1 MSLELLARAVE
12 ASGAAAE
19 THASPPDAAPPSLGA
34 RIFEAV
40 QTPSSEPEINSFL
53 RADPSAALV
62 RWFGPDR
69 LVGADAARL
78 RRMIDRELAEI
89 DAAISRACDALLH
102 DPAFQQLEGA
112 WRGVHWLTDTLG
124 GDGMTVL
131 RLLDCRWGELT
142 RDLERAADF
151 DQSTLFRLIYEE
163 EFGMPG
169 GVPFSLL
176 VGLYEVRHKPGR
188 GRSTDDVSALRALS
202 RVCAAAFAPVVLG
215 ASPALFEVERFGELD
230 LRQSI
235 TDTLSSADH
244 RRFQALQQSQD
255 SRFIA
260 LTAPRVL
267 LRTPYRGREA
277 GDCGFTYQERVRV
290 GGRDELWG
298 VGALAV
304 AQVCIRAFD
313 DHRWLAAIRG
323 TVEDRIDAGVISGLP
338 LADFG
343 TDSAGTALK
352 SPLEVNIS
360 GALESEMTKAGV
372 ICLRRCKDT
381 PYAALFSLPT
391 LHRPKMNLNSEIAR
405 INSQLGAVLN
415 YVLCVSRFAH
425 YIKVIGREWIGSL
438 KSAEACET
446 KLQSWLYDY
455 CSAGDKLSFE
465 MKARHPLQ
473 DGRISVRETPGAPG
487 TYECTAW
494 LKPHLQ
500 LDQAI
505 AEFQLTTTLQG
516 VEHAL

>member
-1 MSLELLARAVE
+1 MTLELLARSAATTEALAEVLPTARQPTPLGERIGLAVQSPE
-12 ASGAAAE
+12 DAAE
-19 THASPPDAAPPSLGA
+19 LDA
-34 RIFEAV
+34 FM
-40 QTPSSEPEINSFL
+40 
-53 RADPSAALV
+53 RAESAQAMVL
-62 RWFGPDR
+62 WFGPDR
-69 LVGADAARL
+69 LAGANAARL
-78 RRMIDRELAEI
+78 RRLIDRALAEI
-89 DAAISRACDALLH
+89 DVELSRACDAILH
-102 DPAFQQLEGA
+102 HPAFQGLESA

-124 GDGMTVL
+124 ADGMTLL

-151 DQSTLFRLIYEE
+151 DQSTLFRLVYEE

-188 GRSTDDVSALRALS
+188 GRATDDVSALRALS
-202 RVCAAAFAPVVLG
+202 RVCAAAFAPIVLG

-235 TDTLSSADH
+235 AETLSSIDR
-244 RRFQALQQSQD
+244 RRFQALQQGSD
-255 SRFIA
+255 TRFIA
-260 LTAPRVL
+260 LAAPRVL
-267 LRTPYRGREA
+267 LRTPYRGREV
-277 GDCGFTYQERVRV
+277 GDCGFAYEERVRV
-290 GGRDELWG
+290 GGADQLWG
-298 VGALAV
+298 VAALAV

-323 TVEDRIDAGVISGLP
+323 TVEDQLDAGVISGLP
-338 LADFG
+338 HADFA
-343 TDSAGTALK
+343 TDSSGTALK
-352 SPLEVNIS
+352 SSLEVNMS
-360 GALESEMTKAGV
+360 GALESELTKAGV

-381 PYAALFSLPT
+381 PYPALFSLPT
-391 LHRPKMNLNSEIAR
+391 LHRPKMNSNAEIAR
-405 INSQLGAVLN
+405 INAQLGSVLN

-473 DGRISVRETPGAPG
+473 DGRITVRETPGAPG
-487 TYECTAW
+487 SFECTAW

-505 AEFQLTTTLQG
+505 AEFQLTTNLQG

>member
-1 MSLELLARAVE
+1 MSLDLLDRPVDVA
-12 ASGAAAE
+12 
-19 THASPPDAAPPSLGA
+19 DAADEAESVSSPLGP
-34 RIFEAV
+34 RIFDVV
-40 QTPSSEPEINSFL
+40 QSPDLAGEIGDFL
-53 RADPSAALV
+53 RANAAEALV
-62 RWFGPDR
+62 RWFGADR
-69 LVGADAARL
+69 LAGADAGRL
-78 RRMIDRELAEI
+78 RRMLDREVAEI
-89 DAAISRACDALLH
+89 DAALSRACDALLH
-102 DPAFQQLEGA
+102 HAAFQQLESA

-131 RLLDCRWGELT
+131 RLLDCRWPELT

-151 DQSTLFRLIYEE
+151 DQSTLFRLVYEE

-202 RVCAAAFAPVVLG
+202 RVCAAAFAPIVLG

-235 TDTLSSADH
+235 TDTLSGVDH
-244 RRFQALQQSQD
+244 RRFQSLQQSPD
-255 SRFIA
+255 TRFLA
-260 LTAPRVL
+260 LAAPRIL

-277 GDCGFTYQERVRV
+277 GDCGFAYEERVRV

-298 VGALAV
+298 VAALAV

-323 TVEDRIDAGVISGLP
+323 TVEDEIDAGVISGLP
-338 LADFG
+338 VADFG
-343 TDSAGTALK
+343 TDSTGTALK

-360 GALESEMTKAGV
+360 GSLESELTKAGV

-381 PYAALFSLPT
+381 PYAALYSLPT
-391 LHRPKMNLNSEIAR
+391 LHRPKMNLNAEIAR

-425 YIKVIGREWIGSL
+425 YLKVVGREWIGSL
-438 KSAEACET
+438 KSAQACET

-473 DGRISVRETPGAPG
+473 DGRISVRETPGSPG
-487 TYECTAW
+487 SYECTCW

>member
-1 MSLELLARAVE
+1 ME
-12 ASGAAAE
+12 ADETAQYAATSTSPAAAL
-19 THASPPDAAPPSLGA
+19 PLGD
-34 RIFEAV
+34 RVLDTV
-40 QTPSSEPEINSFL
+40 QTSGGASEVDDFL
-53 RADPSAALV
+53 RAEPAEALI
-62 RWFGPDR
+62 RWFGSDR
-69 LVGADAARL
+69 LVGADAGRL
-78 RRMIDRELAEI
+78 RRLIDRAVAEL
-89 DAAISRACDALLH
+89 DAALSRACDALLH
-102 DPAFQQLEGA
+102 HPAFQQLESA
-112 WRGVHWLTDTLG
+112 WRGIHWLTDTLG
-124 GDGMTVL
+124 GDGMTRL
-131 RLLDCRWGELT
+131 RLLDCRWAELT
-142 RDLERAADF
+142 RDLERASDF
-151 DQSTLFRLIYEE
+151 DQSALFRLVYEE

-188 GRSTDDVSALRALS
+188 GRATDDVSALRALS
-202 RVCAAAFAPVVLG
+202 RVCAAAFAPIVLG
-215 ASPALFEVERFGELD
+215 ASPALFEVDRFGELD

-244 RRFQALQQSQD
+244 RRFQALQQSPD

-260 LTAPRVL
+260 LAAPRIL

-277 GDCGFTYQERVRV
+277 GDCGFTYEERVRV
-290 GGRDELWG
+290 GGADELWG

-323 TVEDRIDAGVISGLP
+323 TVEDQIDAGVISGLP
-338 LADFG
+338 LADFT
-343 TDSAGTALK
+343 TDSRGTALK

-391 LHRPKMNLNSEIAR
+391 LHRPRTNLNSEIAR

-438 KSAEACET
+438 KSPEACEI

-473 DGRISVRETPGAPG
+473 DGRVSVRETPGAPG
-487 TYECTAW
+487 SYECTAW